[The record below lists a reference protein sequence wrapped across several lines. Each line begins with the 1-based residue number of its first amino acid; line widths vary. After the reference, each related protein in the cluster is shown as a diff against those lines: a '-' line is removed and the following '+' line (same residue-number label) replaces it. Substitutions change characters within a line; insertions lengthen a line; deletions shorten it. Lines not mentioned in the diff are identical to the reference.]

1 MPTEEHRA
9 IVERFCEE
17 GFEKFND
24 DAANELVTNDFHSHP
39 WSVLGIPDG
48 PEGMKQFLAFMRSA
62 FSNARVAVEDV
73 ISEDDKVAVRYVFE
87 AEHTGELMGL
97 GATGKWFRLPGI
109 FIARVEDGKLA
120 EYWREEDQLSM
131 MQQLGA
137 IPSPDQ
143 AEV

>member
-24 DAANELVTNDFHSHP
+24 EAVHELVTDDFHSHP

-48 PEGMKQFLAFMRSA
+48 PESMKQFLGFMRSA
-62 FSNARVAVEDV
+62 FSKAHVSVEDV
-73 ISEDDKVAVRYVFE
+73 ISEGDKVVARYVFE
-87 AEHTGELMGL
+87 ADHTGDLMGI
-97 GATGKWFRLPGI
+97 GATGKRVRLPGI
-109 FIARVEDGKLA
+109 FIARIEDRKLA

-131 MQQLGA
+131 MQQLGV
-137 IPSPDQ
+137 ILSPEQ
-143 AEV
+143 AGV